1 NPPYISMQSEQGV
14 QRAKDVVN
22 NWSYNGNNSAT
33 NWEAGLKQVKEQD
46 YDVVYFITDGMPTT
60 SSTIKNKGIGGEFVQ
75 ASALNDA
82 IK

>member
-1 NPPYISMQSEQGV
+1 MQSEQGV

-60 SSTIKNKGIGGEFVQ
+60 SSTIKNLSLIH
-75 ASALNDA
+75 
-82 IK
+82 I